1 MDFPSES
8 QTSVESNPLAFETP
22 SPAALF
28 VESYSS
34 TPEAVPETTL
44 DPESEAGLIPTPPG
58 FLFDNSFSTPESTV
72 ETPSLVL
79 SSEVLRPTLEAIMS
93 TPEAILS
100 TPEAV
105 LETPAFPVVSNS
117 PFPSP
122 EISTTQW
129 TPEFS
134 PVTETP
140 TPGETPVLV
149 PSPAFLPPLPPFLQ
163 GLQASASLPSSSII
177 EDLVSAAP
185 VQTPSVS
192 LKWFNITT

>member
-185 VQTPSVS
+185 VQTPPVS